1 MAEED
6 FRHVFTP
13 RLPVHTAAARAAAA
27 VCTADAVVH
36 DDRGLGGGGA
46 AHVGASQPTAVE
58 EEYEKTEKET
68 ADEGNAPLPAAVTR
82 AAARGGGERLY
93 ERSVRRRGRLCG
105 RRELR
110 WRRGQRQL
118 WWDWRQEWPERRPRG
133 WRW

>member
-27 VCTADAVVH
+27 VCAADAVVH
-36 DDRGLGGGGA
+36 DDRGLGGSGA

-68 ADEGNAPLPAAVTR
+68 ADEGNAPLFAV
-82 AAARGGGERLY
+82 AYWFLQGP
-93 ERSVRRRGRLCG
+93 RRKTTCTK
-105 RRELR
+105 
-110 WRRGQRQL
+110 
-118 WWDWRQEWPERRPRG
+118 
-133 WRW
+133 